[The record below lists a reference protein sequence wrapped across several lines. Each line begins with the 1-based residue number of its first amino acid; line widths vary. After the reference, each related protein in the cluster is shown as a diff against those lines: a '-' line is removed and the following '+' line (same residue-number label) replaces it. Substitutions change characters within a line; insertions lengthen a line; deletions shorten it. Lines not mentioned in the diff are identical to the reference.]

1 MSDTAAQELCA
12 ITGISADEAAALLEA
27 AAGDLATAVQVC
39 VRVHAAPAGPEP
51 VAIFFRPEKRHLA
64 ILPHAA
70 LCLSLLPL
78 LPPVAPSAQLH
89 FDNQDMA
96 AGAARDAAHAGAS
109 RDAEYAAA
117 LADQEYGGHGD
128 EDADGLDDDYDDYDD
143 DGFPEPVPDEGG
155 APPPPRVGGGGAA
168 RRAQRSPV
176 PGEPG
181 GGGAAG
187 RGGGGAPVYPRLAA
201 AYGWM
206 AANVPFFRYAERLGR
221 LLYRTG
227 LISLV
232 GWVLWAPLALLGLAG
247 PGGAL
252 GMGGRGRPPPP
263 PFDEWFEQNHGN
275 VHPRFFRGSCQ
286 QALSRSKTDARF
298 LLAYL
303 HDGQA
308 ADCAT
313 FCDRVLS
320 SALFQH
326 FVDENFVLWVGDTA
340 TGEGSAVR
348 RALRVQSCPA
358 LVMLAHGD
366 MGGGALPGAGMG
378 GGGPHGEPMVQA
390 LGTVQG
396 ARVLNEE
403 ALIASL
409 QAQLEAFEPVLV
421 AARAEQQERLND
433 RIMREEQ
440 EQEYLRS
447 LAEDEAKDAREA
459 AEREAAE
466 RAQEEERARV
476 AAEEQAALD
485 EEAAE
490 EARRAARL
498 AKAAAVPPE
507 PPAGPDATRLVV
519 RLPDGR
525 RLDRRFEK
533 SCALQT
539 VINYVESE
547 APDEEEFDLV
557 SVHPPMTYTRS
568 MRPQTLVEL
577 GLHPGA
583 QLFTREAEDED

>member
-1 MSDTAAQELCA
+1 
-12 ITGISADEAAALLEA
+12 
-27 AAGDLATAVQVC
+27 
-39 VRVHAAPAGPEP
+39 
-51 VAIFFRPEKRHLA
+51 
-64 ILPHAA
+64 
-70 LCLSLLPL
+70 
-78 LPPVAPSAQLH
+78 
-89 FDNQDMA
+89 
-96 AGAARDAAHAGAS
+96 
-109 RDAEYAAA
+109 
-117 LADQEYGGHGD
+117 
-128 EDADGLDDDYDDYDD
+128 
-143 DGFPEPVPDEGG
+143 
-155 APPPPRVGGGGAA
+155 
-168 RRAQRSPV
+168 
-176 PGEPG
+176 
-181 GGGAAG
+181 
-187 RGGGGAPVYPRLAA
+187 
-201 AYGWM
+201 
-206 AANVPFFRYAERLGR
+206 
-221 LLYRTG
+221 
-227 LISLV
+227 
-232 GWVLWAPLALLGLAG
+232 
-247 PGGAL
+247 
-252 GMGGRGRPPPP
+252 
-263 PFDEWFEQNHGN
+263 
-275 VHPRFFRGSCQ
+275 
-286 QALSRSKTDARF
+286 
-298 LLAYL
+298 
-303 HDGQA
+303 
-308 ADCAT
+308 
-313 FCDRVLS
+313 
-320 SALFQH
+320 
-326 FVDENFVLWVGDTA
+326 
-340 TGEGSAVR
+340 
-348 RALRVQSCPA
+348 
-358 LVMLAHGD
+358 
-366 MGGGALPGAGMG
+366 MG

-577 GLHPGA
+577 GLHHGA